1 MLCMCIC
8 SNTFFNDFITINN
21 NLNQFL
27 LRRLVLF
34 LIFLYFL
41 LLPPTP
47 TAATW
52 LHWLLLRRREKQPK
66 YFFHHGKGDEGEDE
80 DEDEDL
86 EELVDFRVKLDA
98 NIRAVSIFFNPLSR
112 VFGITMV
119 YNILILFLF

>member
-1 MLCMCIC
+1 
-8 SNTFFNDFITINN
+8 
-21 NLNQFL
+21 
-27 LRRLVLF
+27 
-34 LIFLYFL
+34 
-41 LLPPTP
+41 LPPP
-47 TAATW
+47 
-52 LHWLLLRRREKQPK
+52 LVVLGELFSLRQRREKQPK